1 MKLIRAYQQVYGKL
15 YGVLVFAAFIYFIL
29 VGLFWNYIAF
39 RTTGFN
45 LVATIFTLVFVALLL
60 IKHKLTTLIVG
71 IVGLFFSIIICLG
84 VIASHDKYKA
94 AVAAGDNEIN
104 IMITFSVL
112 NIVMFLLLIFSYLRA
127 HIQNPE

>member
-39 RTTGFN
+39 RTSGFN
-45 LVATIFTLVFVALLL
+45 LVATIFTLVFVVLLL

-71 IVGLFFSIIICLG
+71 IIGLFFSIISLLD
-84 VIASHDKYKA
+84 VLAAHNKYKA
-94 AVAAGDNEIN
+94 AVGAGDSEIRV
-104 IMITFSVL
+104 MIAFSVTNVVL
-112 NIVMFLLLIFSYLRA
+112 FLLLIFGFMRA
-127 HIQNPE
+127 HIHNPD